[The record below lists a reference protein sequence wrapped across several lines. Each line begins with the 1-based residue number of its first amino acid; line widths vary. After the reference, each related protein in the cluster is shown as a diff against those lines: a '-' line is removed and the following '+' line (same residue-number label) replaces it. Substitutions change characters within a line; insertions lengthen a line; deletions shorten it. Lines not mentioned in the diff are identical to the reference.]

1 MPDTTKQTMTSLR
14 KQIAD
19 KMKNENILTR
29 KISKLEDKIIQLQG
43 SSPPTVKKRFGG
55 ALNKKTEL
63 NKAIQKVKNKT
74 KPKTKG
80 KLNPSLQ
87 AFLNKKKKKMNSKKK
102 MG

>member
-1 MPDTTKQTMTSLR
+1 MPDTTKQTMTGLR

-19 KMKNENILTR
+19 KMKNENILTK
-29 KISKLEDKIIQLQG
+29 KIQRLEDKIIQLEAK
-43 SSPPTVKKRFGG
+43 PTIKKKFGG

-63 NKAIQKVKNKT
+63 NKAIQNVKNKT

-80 KLNPSLQ
+80 KLNPGLQ
-87 AFLNKKKKKMNSKKK
+87 AFLNKKKKKASNKKK

>member
-55 ALNKKTEL
+55 ALNKKTAL
-63 NKAIQKVKNKT
+63 NDAIKKVKNKT
-74 KPKTKG
+74 KTKG
-80 KLNPSLQ
+80 KLNPGLQ
-87 AFLNKKKKKMNSKKK
+87 AFLNKKKKKMNNKKK

>member
-1 MPDTTKQTMTSLR
+1 MSKRPIIRVKDGKIVQTG
-14 KQIAD
+14 K
-19 KMKNENILTR
+19 TR
-29 KISKLEDKIIQLQG
+29 LEDGTIQVQPEG
-43 SSPPTVKKRFGG
+43 GIKFIPAKPTIKKRLGG

-80 KLNPSLQ
+80 KLNPGLQ
-87 AFLNKKKKKMNSKKK
+87 AFLNKKKKMAKNKKK

>member
-1 MPDTTKQTMTSLR
+1 MPDTTKQTMSGLR

-29 KISKLEDKIIQLQG
+29 KIQRLEDKIIQLEAK
-43 SSPPTVKKRFGG
+43 PTIKKKFGG
-55 ALNKKTEL
+55 SLNKKTEL

-80 KLNPSLQ
+80 KLNPGLQ
-87 AFLNKKKKKMNSKKK
+87 AFLNKKKKKASNKKK
-102 MG
+102 MA